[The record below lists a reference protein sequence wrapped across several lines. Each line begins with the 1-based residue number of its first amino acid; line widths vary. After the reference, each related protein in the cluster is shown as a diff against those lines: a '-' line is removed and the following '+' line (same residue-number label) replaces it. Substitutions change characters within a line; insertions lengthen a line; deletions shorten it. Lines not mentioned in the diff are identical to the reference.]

1 MRKGIA
7 ALAGLLFAAVTPAA
21 ALASEDPGS
30 MGVSIRVLPPD
41 GPVDPVDPVDP
52 VNPAHPAHPVDP
64 SAEEPDGHRGRPM
77 THHVDDGHRG
87 GVDGIQGNVDGQNF
101 EGGSDNSDINRDSTI
116 HRDSGVQGSSEA
128 NRESGARP
136 EELPFTG
143 MNGDALLVLALA
155 GAVASLEGAAL
166 IVLTRRRF
174 RRSP

>member
-1 MRKGIA
+1 MRKSIA

-21 ALASEDPGS
+21 ALAAPDPGS
-30 MGVSIRVLPPD
+30 TGVSIRVLPPEGTVD
-41 GPVDPVDPVDP
+41 PEKPEKPVDPPVEEP
-52 VNPAHPAHPVDP
+52 ER
-64 SAEEPDGHRGRPM
+64 EEPDGHRGKPM

-87 GVDGIQGNVDGQNF
+87 GIDGIRGNVDGLNY
-101 EGGSDNSDINRDSTI
+101 ERDADSAIPRDSDITGVSPEKP
-116 HRDSGVQGSSEA
+116 DSGVT
-128 NRESGARP
+128 GARP

-155 GAVASLEGAAL
+155 GAVASLEGVAL